1 MRILKKERGDCG
13 GGKTIRYYLEK
24 GQYDI
29 RKNYARFRSKEG
41 SNR

>member
-24 GQYDI
+24 RQYGI
-29 RKNYARFRSKEG
+29 GKNLWKI
-41 SNR
+41 